1 MNFERLHQII
11 VAPVISEKATRV
23 AEKSNQAVFKVL
35 CDAQKPEI
43 KEAVEKLF
51 KVKVERVE
59 TVNVKGKIKRFGQSF
74 GKRSDW
80 KKAYVTLAKGQEI
93 DFVGGSAN

>member
-35 CDAQKPEI
+35 RDAQKPEI